1 MQPIPPTEYE
11 EPHDTGRETK
21 RLIVFGARVLSYLVY
36 FYLLVVEVILTVGFF
51 LKLFGANPTSGFV
64 EWWYRNLDRVM
75 QPFDGIFDPIEIGQ
89 TQSDVAAEF
98 ETSVLFAMI
107 VYGILALVL
116 HAVISWLTDRIHR
129 IDRQAEAERQ
139 RAAYERAQ
147 AEMEAR
153 RAAAGLAPT
162 QPIPPTPPPAPP
174 QPGQP
179 GTPGY

>member
-1 MQPIPPTEYE
+1 MQPTPPPSTEEY
-11 EPHDTGRETK
+11 HDTALETK
-21 RLIVFGARVLSYLVY
+21 RVIAFGARILSYLVY
-36 FYLLVVEVILTVGFF
+36 FYLLVVEVILVVGFI

-75 QPFDGIFDPIEIGQ
+75 QPFEGIFDPIELGT

-116 HAVISWLTDRIHR
+116 HAIIMWLTNKIHR
-129 IDRQAEAERQ
+129 IDSEAEAERQ
-139 RAAYERAQ
+139 RIAYQRAQ
-147 AEMEAR
+147 ADLEAR

-162 QPIPPTPPPAPP
+162 PPTPPPPPAPP
-174 QPGQP
+174 QTGQP